1 VNSAPI
7 ADSHPDLIIG
17 VISDTHGLLRPEAIA
32 ALAGSHHI
40 LHAGDVGDPAIL
52 DRLRAIAPLTAIRG
66 NIDTSGLCATLPATE
81 MVEFAG
87 RLFYL
92 VHSIGDLDINPAA
105 AGVAA
110 VITGHSHRADLHQRN
125 GVLYLNPGS
134 AGPQR
139 FDLPVTL
146 ARLSMKNGATRARIV
161 TLLSH

>member
-1 VNSAPI
+1 
-7 ADSHPDLIIG
+7 
-17 VISDTHGLLRPEAIA
+17 
-32 ALAGSHHI
+32 
-40 LHAGDVGDPAIL
+40 
-52 DRLRAIAPLTAIRG
+52 
-66 NIDTSGLCATLPATE
+66 
-81 MVEFAG
+81 MVELAG

-92 VHSIGDLDINPAA
+92 VHPIGDLDINPAA